1 MQAEDRLIVALD
13 FPTGEQAK
21 ALVRDLGPAVRF
33 YKVGMELYY
42 AAGNE
47 IIKFLNDQGK
57 QVFLDLKLQD
67 IPNTVAGALK
77 VLTALGV
84 DIINVHAVGGP
95 KMLQT
100 ARAAVTEQA
109 AALKI
114 QAPKLI
120 AVTILTSMDAAQF
133 AALNYKNTIPE
144 QVVALARLA
153 RECGLDGV
161 VASPLEAAAIRQAC
175 GPDFLI
181 VTPGVRPAGAAQG
194 DQSRVATPA
203 GAIKNGA
210 SHIVVGRPITQAADK
225 KAAAAAIVAEIR
237 NVK

>member
-1 MQAEDRLIVALD
+1 M
-13 FPTGEQAK
+13 
-21 ALVRDLGPAVRF
+21 
-33 YKVGMELYY
+33 
-42 AAGNE
+42 
-47 IIKFLNDQGK
+47 
-57 QVFLDLKLQD
+57 
-67 IPNTVAGALK
+67 
-77 VLTALGV
+77 
-84 DIINVHAVGGP
+84 
-95 KMLQT
+95 
-100 ARAAVTEQA
+100 
-109 AALKI
+109 
-114 QAPKLI
+114 
-120 AVTILTSMDAAQF
+120 
-133 AALNYKNTIPE
+133 
-144 QVVALARLA
+144 ALARLA

>member
-1 MQAEDRLIVALD
+1 MLDPKVVVALD
-13 FPTGEQAK
+13 YAREEEAYRFVDQVTPDACRLKVDKEMFTLFGPQ
-21 ALVRDLGPAVRF
+21 LVRNLQQRGFD
-33 YKVGMELYY
+33 
-42 AAGNE
+42 
-47 IIKFLNDQGK
+47 I
-57 QVFLDLKLQD
+57 FLDLKFHD

-95 KMLQT
+95 KMLQA

-114 QAPKLI
+114 QAPRLI